1 MASISPDPSR
11 GDGSRVS
18 PGPLRGAAPTVAT
31 LLALLVPALL
41 APALLIPA
49 LLPLVD
55 PSVAH
60 AGQAPPAPAPA
71 TARPKAPE
79 IVVRDLSG
87 ETVRLSSLKGKV
99 VLIDYWATWCGPCRM
114 EVPHFKK
121 LHAELGPKGLVILGL
136 SVDHQGAEV
145 VRGFVKR
152 NAIPWTT
159 ALADEKVVEAFGE
172 LRAIPTAIVID
183 REGRIAARLV
193 GYQDESRLRAVLK
206 PLL

>member
-1 MASISPDPSR
+1 
-11 GDGSRVS
+11 
-18 PGPLRGAAPTVAT
+18 VAT

-41 APALLIPA
+41 VPVLLAPALLAPALLAPA

-60 AGQAPPAPAPA
+60 AGQAPPAPA

-152 NAIPWTT
+152 NAIPWPT
-159 ALADEKVVEAFGE
+159 ALADEKAVAAFGE